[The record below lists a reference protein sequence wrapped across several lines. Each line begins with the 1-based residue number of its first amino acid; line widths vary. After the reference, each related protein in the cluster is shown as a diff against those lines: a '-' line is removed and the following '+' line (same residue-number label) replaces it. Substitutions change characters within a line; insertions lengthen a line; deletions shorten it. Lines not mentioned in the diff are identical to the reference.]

1 MNEELA
7 SHSWEE
13 ELNHMNIE
21 ESWNLLE
28 SRILEAVK
36 RNIPRSKTNLKQN
49 RKPIWMNSGGKTSG
63 EKQKANVLNE
73 FFSSVFSREDTSS
86 IPDFPQHEIAEEM
99 KSLKVTGEMV
109 LKKLKKL
116 NPNKSGGMDG
126 ISPRVLLECAESIL
140 TPVTALMNKTLEE
153 GVLPQR
159 WKDAEVTPTYKKGK
173 KSIPGNY
180 RPVSLTS
187 VLCKMT
193 ESIIRDHIM
202 DYLFNNKLLT
212 DCQHGF
218 VRRRSCITQLLE
230 CLDVWTEIL
239 DSGGNVDVLYMDYA
253 KAFDKV
259 AHIRLLKKLQ
269 GYGPTKQILDWIR
282 SFLDGRRQR
291 VKMNGE
297 VSRWADVL
305 SGAPQVYADVSKS
318 IKSQELQGDITRLDE
333 WARKW
338 QLAFNSSKC
347 KVMHMGNKNPQQSY
361 YMEVDSKTVKLEKT
375 KLEKDIGVH
384 VDNKLKFD
392 RHVEIQCNK
401 ANQILGLIRRAFTF
415 IDLDSMKKLYTSL
428 IRPILEYGHAQK
440 YNTHNQK
447 YS

>member
-1 MNEELA
+1 
-7 SHSWEE
+7 
-13 ELNHMNIE
+13 
-21 ESWNLLE
+21 
-28 SRILEAVK
+28 
-36 RNIPRSKTNLKQN
+36 
-49 RKPIWMNSGGKTSG
+49 
-63 EKQKANVLNE
+63 
-73 FFSSVFSREDTSS
+73 
-86 IPDFPQHEIAEEM
+86 
-99 KSLKVTGEMV
+99 
-109 LKKLKKL
+109 
-116 NPNKSGGMDG
+116 
-126 ISPRVLLECAESIL
+126 
-140 TPVTALMNKTLEE
+140 MNKTLEE

-305 SGAPQVYADVSKS
+305 SGAPQGSVLGPVLFVSYINDLPDEIHTHVKLFADDTKVYADVSKS

-440 YNTHNQK
+440 YKYTQNQK